1 MFEARSGS
9 AEIDEND
16 VNEALDAGTDGGK
29 CYRLRWDVTS
39 KWKVRR
45 EEPRERRRELGE
57 TRARHSEHKA
67 RRDDGNVLLEGGTT
81 ARKVDR
87 MRDTGWDLLSS
98 SCGLRRAHINT
109 S

>member
-29 CYRLRWDVTS
+29 RYRLRWDVTS

-45 EEPRERRRELGE
+45 ENRATKREGE

-67 RRDDGNVLLEGGTT
+67 RRDDGNVLLGVE
-81 ARKVDR
+81 
-87 MRDTGWDLLSS
+87 
-98 SCGLRRAHINT
+98 
-109 S
+109 